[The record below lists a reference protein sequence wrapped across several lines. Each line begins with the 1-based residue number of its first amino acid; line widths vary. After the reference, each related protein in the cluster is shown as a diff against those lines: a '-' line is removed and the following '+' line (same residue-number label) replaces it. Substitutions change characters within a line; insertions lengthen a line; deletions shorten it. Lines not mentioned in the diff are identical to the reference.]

1 MVTPELE
8 FPLRAGLK
16 YAEVPGTPDVS
27 TSVFPNLST
36 MRQSTVS
43 PPTCSGISL
52 SAVRKRDTELRTRRK
67 HWHEPTPHYTCLRSA
82 GDETTHQYVL
92 GGTCYLLTETSRY
105 ERVARSV
112 GIPTKITVR
121 PSTVAGILTF
131 VGTEISST
139 EFVQL
144 FDNPLLDRAVSAAW
158 PDMEKLM
165 RSGVDLSAKNLA
177 RLRFDL
183 DDALHE
189 CLTVLERAQDAED
202 QAPGAETSSDERF
215 MELIELAARRG
226 YSLIPEVAAI
236 RDRIGS
242 GDKRVDELQ
251 RMLDEAMAAN
261 SELDP
266 ACLTPPSR
274 ATFSANPSARATRR
288 TGSILSLSA
297 PANLSINGWVSD
309 TRSPSSSLPFGWTR
323 TVIPSLS
330 DERQTWILQ
339 SLPEQREERLFV
351 FVPAEAILGMRYV
364 EAFEV
369 ELSKKPLVH
378 EVVRRSEN
386 RLRPILLV
394 GTALDHSISSKEREP
409 GILSTPFSTKSS
421 KSPSTK
427 TRAEIEIIEVNSPLD
442 RVTNWIVVFVVWRG
456 NKNRWF
462 LICQLFA
469 VQANNNEALTS
480 ENTVDVAQMLS
491 NFLDRTA
498 KRWIVEIH

>member
-1 MVTPELE
+1 MSPSPTRLSHHATLPRSGFNHGLLDVLSSLAQRQCHLVVPKSVVNECINHAARSEATYHFFGKGLIQLAPAAVEERVWNAFVKGYYYAVTRGRIARSVTYRQYLGNFYEEKGPRQ
-8 FPLRAGLK
+8 FFSA
-16 YAEVPGTPDVS
+16 VITD
-27 TSVFPNLST
+27 VFPDEVEILPVDFGLPQPLDDAEIDRLST
-36 MRQSTVS
+36 DMQRDLSERSKKARYRTEDEEKALAR
-43 PPTCSGISL
+43 TDATLYL
-52 SAVRKRDTELRTRRK
+52 SALCRNET
-67 HWHEPTPHYTCLRSA
+67 
-82 GDETTHQYVL
+82 DETTHQYVL

-112 GIPTKITVR
+112 GISTKITVR

-242 GDKRVDELQ
+242 SDKRVDELQ

-261 SELDP
+261 SELEKDI
-266 ACLTPPSR
+266 A
-274 ATFSANPSARATRR
+274 FFGKRR
-288 TGSILSLSA
+288 QKYLRRMG
-297 PANLSINGWVSD
+297 
-309 TRSPSSSLPFGWTR
+309 RQR
-323 TVIPSLS
+323 TKP
-330 DERQTWILQ
+330 ER
-339 SLPEQREERLFV
+339 
-351 FVPAEAILGMRYV
+351 
-364 EAFEV
+364 
-369 ELSKKPLVH
+369 
-378 EVVRRSEN
+378 
-386 RLRPILLV
+386 
-394 GTALDHSISSKEREP
+394 
-409 GILSTPFSTKSS
+409 
-421 KSPSTK
+421 
-427 TRAEIEIIEVNSPLD
+427 
-442 RVTNWIVVFVVWRG
+442 
-456 NKNRWF
+456 
-462 LICQLFA
+462 
-469 VQANNNEALTS
+469 
-480 ENTVDVAQMLS
+480 
-491 NFLDRTA
+491 
-498 KRWIVEIH
+498 